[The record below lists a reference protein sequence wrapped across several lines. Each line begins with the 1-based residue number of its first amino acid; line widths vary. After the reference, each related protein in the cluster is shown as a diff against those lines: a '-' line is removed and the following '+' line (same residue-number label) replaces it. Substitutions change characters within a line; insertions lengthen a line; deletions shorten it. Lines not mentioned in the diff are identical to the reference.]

1 MVVDDEEG
9 MLEVCHDTLSKIPG
23 VQIITERRGDL
34 AADRIKKE
42 SIDLLVSD
50 IRMPGLGGIEL
61 LRRAREMDPDLAAI
75 IITAYP
81 TVETA
86 VECMKLGAADYVAKP
101 FLPEDLLA
109 TAIRLLENKKLREE
123 NRLLKRQV
131 NRDPFFG
138 EMLGTSQQMNGVFD
152 MIQRIAPTDVDVL
165 ILGETGTGKELVAR
179 SIHQLSTRKD
189 KRFVPVD
196 CGAIPEELMER
207 EFFGHERGA
216 FTGANSRSFGLLE
229 YADKGTIFLDEI
241 AQLPARLQS
250 KLLRALQE
258 RRVRRVGAPQEISV
272 DVRVVA
278 ATAVNLTEAIDQGQ
292 FRLDLYHRINVAQIN
307 LPALRERNGDIEL
320 LVRHFIETS
329 AEKMRVNKPQMSD
342 DAMEILKYYSW
353 PGNVRELQN
362 AIKRILA
369 LMNNDKINVE
379 DLPPDIVASA
389 GPLPSEDDKGFFR
402 MRERRMEEFEKE
414 YLSDLLSR
422 FHGDVSNSA
431 REALMP
437 RGTLY
442 RLLKKFKIDP
452 NDFRRK

>member
-1 MVVDDEEG
+1 MDDEEG

-258 RRVRRVGAPQEISV
+258 RRVRRVGAP
-272 DVRVVA
+272 R
-278 ATAVNLTEAIDQGQ
+278 
-292 FRLDLYHRINVAQIN
+292 
-307 LPALRERNGDIEL
+307 
-320 LVRHFIETS
+320 
-329 AEKMRVNKPQMSD
+329 
-342 DAMEILKYYSW
+342 KY
-353 PGNVRELQN
+353 L
-362 AIKRILA
+362 
-369 LMNNDKINVE
+369 
-379 DLPPDIVASA
+379 
-389 GPLPSEDDKGFFR
+389 
-402 MRERRMEEFEKE
+402 
-414 YLSDLLSR
+414 
-422 FHGDVSNSA
+422 
-431 REALMP
+431 
-437 RGTLY
+437 
-442 RLLKKFKIDP
+442 
-452 NDFRRK
+452 